1 MDLSRNSSKVV
12 INYHGLTYG
21 GEDHHK
27 NDYALEVDVAEG

>member
-12 INYHGLTYG
+12 INLHGLTYG
-21 GEDHHK
+21 GKDHK